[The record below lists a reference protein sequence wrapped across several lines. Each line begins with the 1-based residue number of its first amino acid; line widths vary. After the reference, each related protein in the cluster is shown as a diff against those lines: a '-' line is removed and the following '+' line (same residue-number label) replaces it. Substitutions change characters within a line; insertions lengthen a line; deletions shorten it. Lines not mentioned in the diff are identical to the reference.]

1 MAESS
6 TIQIIDISPYGR
18 GTAEGKEAVAQQVDQ
33 ICQETGFMVI
43 TGHGVSEQ
51 LILDMHEMARSFFQ
65 LPMEQKLAVQAPA
78 GRGLGYEPVGAGAL
92 ESGTPPDLKEAFD
105 MGPVRTQGLEEYY
118 QGSPRSF
125 ELDLWP
131 ESPVGMQELFT
142 RYYLCMEE
150 LAVTLM
156 RIFALA
162 LDLPEDTFDDKID
175 KHMTTMRVMSYPPQ
189 EQDPL
194 PGQLRGG
201 AHTDWGSLTILNTT
215 EAPVGLQVFH
225 RQQGWIN
232 VPAIPGTF
240 IVNIGDLMAQWTNDR
255 WVSTLHRVANPPREL
270 AHIIR
275 QSLIFFHQPN
285 HDARIEVLPS
295 CLGASG
301 IAKYATTTS
310 GEHWLG
316 KLQAYMAGAAR

>member
-1 MAESS
+1 MADPS
-6 TIQIIDISPYGR
+6 TIQIIDISPYLR
-18 GTAEGKEAVAQQVDQ
+18 GTTEGKEAVAQQVDQ

-43 TGHGVSEQ
+43 MGHGIPEQ
-51 LILDMHEMARSFFQ
+51 LIGEMHGMARAFFR
-65 LPMEQKLAVQAPA
+65 LPLEQKLAVRAPA
-78 GRGLGYEPVGAGAL
+78 GRGLGYEPMGTGAL
-92 ESGTPPDLKEAFD
+92 QSGMPPDLKEAFD
-105 MGPVRTQGLEEYY
+105 MGPVRTQGLEAYY
-118 QGSPRSF
+118 QRSPRSF
-125 ELDLWP
+125 ELGLWP
-131 ESPVGMQELFT
+131 EFPVGMQALFT
-142 RYYLCMEE
+142 RYYLGMED
-150 LAVTLM
+150 LAATLM

-175 KHMTTMRVMSYPPQ
+175 KHMTTLRVMSYPPQ
-189 EQDPL
+189 DLEPL

-225 RQQGWIN
+225 RQQGWID
-232 VPAIPGTF
+232 VPALPGTL

-270 AHIIR
+270 AHTTR

-301 IAKYATTTS
+301 IPKYAPTTS

-316 KLQAYMAGAAR
+316 KLNAYMAGTAQ